1 MKEMST
7 KASIALYSLA
17 VSAFAIGTT
26 EFVIVGLLPT
36 VAADL
41 QITVTKAG
49 SLISGYAAAIAIGT
63 PIIAALT
70 GRVPKKAFLILLMT
84 LFTLGNLLAAV
95 SGSYE
100 VLMLARVFTAV
111 THGVF
116 LAIAAVV
123 AASLVPDTKKGTA
136 ISIVFT
142 GLTIATI
149 VGVPLG
155 TYIGQHF
162 GWRATFVLIALLGLI
177 SLITNIIAIDRIK
190 QDVQGPSFKDMVQL
204 ICNPRILMAFVM
216 TCLGFGGTFALFTY
230 LSPILE
236 KVSGFSAAS
245 ISWLLLLYGVAVAIG
260 NIIGGKIANTHP
272 VKGLRPVFL
281 LQSLVL
287 VLQMWL
293 LLTKQSS
300 ILSVFLLGL
309 FAFMMSPGVQAYI
322 VALAEKLCPAA
333 VDIASALNISAFNVG
348 IAAGSLLG
356 GWAVDYLSYLDT
368 AWIGAL
374 MSGAA
379 FLLAMINY
387 RLDKKQKL
395 F

>member
-1 MKEMST
+1 MKGMST
-7 KASIALYSLA
+7 KASVALYSLA
-17 VSAFAIGTT
+17 ISAFAIGTT

-49 SLISGYAAAIAIGT
+49 TLISGYAAAIAIGT

-70 GRVPKKAFLILLMT
+70 GRVPKKFFLILLMT

-95 SGSYE
+95 SNNYQ

-162 GWRATFVLIALLGLI
+162 GWRATFMLIALLGLI
-177 SLITNIIAIDRIK
+177 SLLINIVAIDRIK
-190 QDVQGPSFKDMVQL
+190 QDAQGPSFKDMMHL
-204 ICNPRILMAFVM
+204 ICNRRILMAFVM

-236 KVSGFSAAS
+236 KVSGFSAES

-287 VLQMWL
+287 LLQMWL
-293 LLTKQSS
+293 LFTKQSS

-309 FAFMMSPGVQAYI
+309 FAFMRSPGVQAYI

-348 IAAGSLLG
+348 IAAGSLIG

-379 FLLAMINY
+379 FLLALINY